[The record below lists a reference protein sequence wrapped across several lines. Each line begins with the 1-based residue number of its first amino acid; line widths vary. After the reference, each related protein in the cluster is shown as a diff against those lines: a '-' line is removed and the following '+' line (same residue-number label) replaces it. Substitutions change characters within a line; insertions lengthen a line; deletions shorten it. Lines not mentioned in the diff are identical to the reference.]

1 MSAHR
6 TPLWVRVQRFI
17 ASRPAG
23 VTDAD
28 IYHAF
33 PAVARATLARAMVEA
48 VEGGEVEASHSFTR
62 FAMRQGMQ
70 AVAAATDRPD
80 EHAPSPIAPPKGATL
95 GARMAS
101 LSLMPL

>member
-1 MSAHR
+1 MSTHR
-6 TPLWVRVQRFI
+6 APLRVRVQRFI

-28 IYHAF
+28 IYGAF

-62 FAMRQGMQ
+62 FAMRQG
-70 AVAAATDRPD
+70 AGAGKVEASRARECAD
-80 EHAPSPIAPPKGATL
+80 APTWSVNGVTL
-95 GARMAS
+95 GVTRTAESSRAA
-101 LSLMPL
+101 